1 MKALV
6 TGGTGFI
13 GSHLVD
19 ELLRRGY
26 DIRCIVRDTSN
37 LKWLDG
43 KNVEILKGSLF
54 DTDFLKKAIKDVDY
68 VYHIAGVTKG
78 KNYQDYYRG
87 NVETTRNLL
96 NASLEN
102 QKLKKFILAS
112 SLAAVG
118 PGDDAIP
125 VDETREYKPITSYGK
140 SKAEAEKLALSF
152 KDKLPITIV
161 RPPSVYGPRD
171 TYTFELFKYVKFGFL
186 PAVLPDE
193 QILSLVYVSDLVDG
207 FILAGE
213 SDEATGKVYF
223 ISDERIYTWKEIET
237 AVLKAIDK
245 KVIRLKIPPMILYS
259 VSFVSELVFKLQGKA
274 SPLNLEKIKDIRQ
287 KNWACSIEKAKKEL
301 GYKPKVSLED
311 GMRLT
316 INWYVENKWL

>member
-1 MKALV
+1 
-6 TGGTGFI
+6 GGTGFI

-19 ELLRRGY
+19 ELLNRGY
-26 DIRCIVRDTSN
+26 EVRCIVRDTSN
-37 LKWLDG
+37 LKWLNG
-43 KNVEILKGSLF
+43 KDVEIFKGSLF
-54 DTDFLKKAIKDVDY
+54 DIDFLKKAVEDVDY

-87 NVETTRNLL
+87 NVETTQNLL
-96 NASLEN
+96 EACLEN
-102 QKLKKFILAS
+102 QKLKKFVLAS

-125 VDETREYKPITSYGK
+125 VDETRQYNPITSYGK
-140 SKAEAEKLALSF
+140 SKAEAEKVTLSF

-186 PAVLPDE
+186 PVVLSDD

-213 SDEATGKVYF
+213 NEQATGEIYF
-223 ISDERIYTWKEIET
+223 ISSEKIYTWKEIEE
-237 AVLKAIDK
+237 AVLKALDK
-245 KVIRLKIPPMILYS
+245 KVFRIKIPAPILYS
-259 VSFVSELVFKLQGKA
+259 VSFISELIFKLQKKA
-274 SPLNLEKIKDIRQ
+274 SPLNLEKIKDVRQ

-301 GYKPKVSLED
+301 GYTPKVSLEE
-311 GMRLT
+311 GMRIT

>member
-96 NASLEN
+96 NACLEN
-102 QKLKKFILAS
+102 QRLKKFILAS

>member
-19 ELLRRGY
+19 ELLNRGY
-26 DIRCIVRDTSN
+26 EVRCIVRDTSN
-37 LKWLDG
+37 LKWLNG
-43 KNVEILKGSLF
+43 KDVEIFKGSLF
-54 DTDFLKKAIKDVDY
+54 DIDFLKKAVEDVDY

-87 NVETTRNLL
+87 NVETTQNLL
-96 NASLEN
+96 EACLEN
-102 QKLKKFILAS
+102 QKLKKFVLAS

-125 VDETREYKPITSYGK
+125 VDETRQYNPITSYGK
-140 SKAEAEKLALSF
+140 SKAEAEKVTLSF

-186 PAVLPDE
+186 PVVL
-193 QILSLVYVSDLVDG
+193 S
-207 FILAGE
+207 
-213 SDEATGKVYF
+213 
-223 ISDERIYTWKEIET
+223 
-237 AVLKAIDK
+237 AINFNH
-245 KVIRLKIPPMILYS
+245 LHL
-259 VSFVSELVFKLQGKA
+259 FVK
-274 SPLNLEKIKDIRQ
+274 
-287 KNWACSIEKAKKEL
+287 
-301 GYKPKVSLED
+301 
-311 GMRLT
+311 
-316 INWYVENKWL
+316 

>member
-6 TGGTGFI
+6 TGATGFI

-19 ELLRRGY
+19 ELLNRNY
-26 DIRCIVRDTSN
+26 EVRCIVRDTSN

-43 KNVEILKGSLF
+43 KDIEIFKGSLF
-54 DTDFLKKAIKDVDY
+54 DIDFLKKAVKDVDY

-78 KNYQDYYRG
+78 RDYQDYYRG

-96 NASLEN
+96 EACLEN
-102 QKLKKFILAS
+102 QNLKKFVLAS

-125 VDETREYKPITSYGK
+125 VDETRPYNPITSYGK
-140 SKAEAEKLALSF
+140 SKAEAEKVTLSF

-186 PAVLPDE
+186 PVILSDD

-213 SDEATGKVYF
+213 NEKATGEIYF
-223 ISDERIYTWKEIET
+223 ISSEKIYTWKEIEE
-237 AVLKAIDK
+237 AVLKALDR
-245 KVIRLKIPPMILYS
+245 KVFRIKIPAPILYS
-259 VSFVSELVFKLQGKA
+259 VSFISELIFKLQRKA
-274 SPLNLEKIKDIRQ
+274 SPLNLEKIKDVRQ

-301 GYKPKVSLED
+301 GYTPKVSLEE
-311 GMRLT
+311 GMRIT

>member
-19 ELLRRGY
+19 ELLNRGY
-26 DIRCIVRDTSN
+26 EVRCIVRDTSN
-37 LKWLDG
+37 LKWLNG
-43 KNVEILKGSLF
+43 KDVEIFKGSLF
-54 DTDFLKKAIKDVDY
+54 DIDFLKKAVEDVDY

-87 NVETTRNLL
+87 NVETTQNLL
-96 NASLEN
+96 EACLEN
-102 QKLKKFILAS
+102 QKLKKFVLAS
-112 SLAAVG
+112 SLAALG

-125 VDETREYKPITSYGK
+125 VDETRQYNPITSYGK
-140 SKAEAEKLALSF
+140 SKAEAEKVTLSF

-186 PAVLPDE
+186 PVVLSDD

-213 SDEATGKVYF
+213 NEQATGEIYF
-223 ISDERIYTWKEIET
+223 ISSEKIYTWKEIEE
-237 AVLKAIDK
+237 AVLKALDK
-245 KVIRLKIPPMILYS
+245 KVFRIKIPAPILYS
-259 VSFVSELVFKLQGKA
+259 VSFISELIFKLQKKA
-274 SPLNLEKIKDIRQ
+274 SPLNLEKIKDVRQ

-301 GYKPKVSLED
+301 GYTPKVSLEE
-311 GMRLT
+311 GMRIT

>member
-19 ELLRRGY
+19 ELLNRGY
-26 DIRCIVRDTSN
+26 EVRCIVRDTSN
-37 LKWLDG
+37 LKWLNG
-43 KNVEILKGSLF
+43 KDVEIFKGSLF
-54 DTDFLKKAIKDVDY
+54 DIDFLKKAVEDVDY

-87 NVETTRNLL
+87 NVETTQNLL
-96 NASLEN
+96 EACLEN
-102 QKLKKFILAS
+102 QKLKKFVLAS

-125 VDETREYKPITSYGK
+125 VDETRQYNPITSYGK
-140 SKAEAEKLALSF
+140 SKAEAEKVTLSF

-186 PAVLPDE
+186 PVVLSDD

-213 SDEATGKVYF
+213 NEQATGEIYF
-223 ISDERIYTWKEIET
+223 ISSEKIYTWKEIEE
-237 AVLKAIDK
+237 AVLKALDK
-245 KVIRLKIPPMILYS
+245 KVFRIKIPAPILYS
-259 VSFVSELVFKLQGKA
+259 VSFISELIFKLQKKA
-274 SPLNLEKIKDIRQ
+274 SPLNLEKIKDVRQ

-301 GYKPKVSLED
+301 GYTPKVSLEE
-311 GMRLT
+311 GMRIT

>member
-19 ELLRRGY
+19 ELLNRGY
-26 DIRCIVRDTSN
+26 EVRCIVRDTSN
-37 LKWLDG
+37 LKWLNG
-43 KNVEILKGSLF
+43 KDVEIFKGSLF
-54 DTDFLKKAIKDVDY
+54 DIDFLKKAVEDVDY

-87 NVETTRNLL
+87 NVETTQNLL
-96 NASLEN
+96 EACLEN
-102 QKLKKFILAS
+102 QKLKKFVLAS

-125 VDETREYKPITSYGK
+125 VDETRQYNPITSYGK
-140 SKAEAEKLALSF
+140 SKAEAEKVTLSF

-186 PAVLPDE
+186 PVVLSDD

-213 SDEATGKVYF
+213 NEQATGEIYF
-223 ISDERIYTWKEIET
+223 ISSEKIYTWKEIEE
-237 AVLKAIDK
+237 AVLKALDK
-245 KVIRLKIPPMILYS
+245 KVFRIKIPAPILYS
-259 VSFVSELVFKLQGKA
+259 VSFISELIFKLQKKA
-274 SPLNLEKIKDIRQ
+274 WYSRY
-287 KNWACSIEKAKKEL
+287 S
-301 GYKPKVSLED
+301 SLSSKLFS
-311 GMRLT
+311 GFALSTR
-316 INWYVENKWL
+316 

>member
-19 ELLRRGY
+19 ELLNRGY
-26 DIRCIVRDTSN
+26 EVRCIVRDTSN
-37 LKWLDG
+37 LKWLNG
-43 KNVEILKGSLF
+43 KDVEIFKGSLF
-54 DTDFLKKAIKDVDY
+54 DIDFLKKAVEDVDY

-87 NVETTRNLL
+87 NVETTQNLL
-96 NASLEN
+96 EACLEN
-102 QKLKKFILAS
+102 QKLKKFVLAS

-125 VDETREYKPITSYGK
+125 VDETRQYNPITSYGK
-140 SKAEAEKLALSF
+140 SKAEAEKVTLSF

-186 PAVLPDE
+186 PVVLSDD

-213 SDEATGKVYF
+213 NEQATGEIYF
-223 ISDERIYTWKEIET
+223 ISSEKIYTWKEIEE
-237 AVLKAIDK
+237 AVLKALDK
-245 KVIRLKIPPMILYS
+245 KVFRIKIPAPILYS
-259 VSFVSELVFKLQGKA
+259 VSFISELIFKLQKKA
-274 SPLNLEKIKDIRQ
+274 SPLNL
-287 KNWACSIEKAKKEL
+287 
-301 GYKPKVSLED
+301 
-311 GMRLT
+311 
-316 INWYVENKWL
+316 

>member
-1 MKALV
+1 M
-6 TGGTGFI
+6 
-13 GSHLVD
+13 
-19 ELLRRGY
+19 
-26 DIRCIVRDTSN
+26 
-37 LKWLDG
+37 
-43 KNVEILKGSLF
+43 
-54 DTDFLKKAIKDVDY
+54 KKAVEDVDY

-87 NVETTRNLL
+87 NVETTQNLL
-96 NASLEN
+96 EACLEN
-102 QKLKKFILAS
+102 QKLKKFVLAS

-125 VDETREYKPITSYGK
+125 VDETRQYNPITSYGK
-140 SKAEAEKLALSF
+140 SKAEAEKVTLSF

-186 PAVLPDE
+186 PVVLSDD

-213 SDEATGKVYF
+213 NEQATGEIYF
-223 ISDERIYTWKEIET
+223 ISSEKIYTWKEIEE
-237 AVLKAIDK
+237 AVLKALDK
-245 KVIRLKIPPMILYS
+245 KVFRIKIPAPILYS
-259 VSFVSELVFKLQGKA
+259 VSFISELIFKLQKKA
-274 SPLNLEKIKDIRQ
+274 SPLNLEKIKDVRQ

-301 GYKPKVSLED
+301 GYTPKVSLEE
-311 GMRLT
+311 GMRIT

>member
-19 ELLRRGY
+19 ELLNRGY
-26 DIRCIVRDTSN
+26 EVRCIVRDTSN
-37 LKWLDG
+37 LKWLNG
-43 KNVEILKGSLF
+43 KDVEIFKGSLF
-54 DTDFLKKAIKDVDY
+54 DIDFLKKAVEDVDY

-87 NVETTRNLL
+87 NVETTQNLL
-96 NASLEN
+96 EACLEN
-102 QKLKKFILAS
+102 QKLKKFVLAS

-125 VDETREYKPITSYGK
+125 VDETRQYNPITSYGK
-140 SKAEAEKLALSF
+140 SKAEAEKVTLSF

-186 PAVLPDE
+186 PVVLSDD

-213 SDEATGKVYF
+213 NEQATGEIYF
-223 ISDERIYTWKEIET
+223 ISSEKIYTWKEIEE
-237 AVLKAIDK
+237 AVLKALDK
-245 KVIRLKIPPMILYS
+245 KVFRIKIPAPILYS
-259 VSFVSELVFKLQGKA
+259 VSFISELIFKLQKKA
-274 SPLNLEKIKDIRQ
+274 SPLNLEKIKDVRQ

-301 GYKPKVSLED
+301 GYTPMVSLEE
-311 GMRLT
+311 GMRIT

>member
-102 QKLKKFILAS
+102 QRLKKFILAS

-186 PAVLPDE
+186 PGVLPDE

>member
-6 TGGTGFI
+6 TGATGFI

-19 ELLRRGY
+19 ELLNRNY
-26 DIRCIVRDTSN
+26 EIRCIVRDTSN

-43 KNVEILKGSLF
+43 KNIEIFKGSLF
-54 DTDFLKKAIKDVDY
+54 DIDFLKRAVKDVDY

-78 KNYQDYYRG
+78 RDYQDYYRG

-96 NASLEN
+96 EACLEN
-102 QKLKKFILAS
+102 QNLKKFVLAS

-125 VDETREYKPITSYGK
+125 VDETRPYNPITSYGK
-140 SKAEAEKLALSF
+140 SKAEAEKVTLSF

-171 TYTFELFKYVKFGFL
+171 TYTFELFKYVKFSFL
-186 PAVLPDE
+186 PVVLPDD

-213 SDEATGKVYF
+213 NEKAAGEIYF
-223 ISDERIYTWKEIET
+223 ISSEKIYTWKEIEE
-237 AVLKAIDK
+237 AVLKALDK
-245 KVIRLKIPPMILYS
+245 KVFRIKIPVPILYS
-259 VSFVSELVFKLQGKA
+259 VSFISELIFKLQRKA
-274 SPLNLEKIKDIRQ
+274 SPLNLEKIKDVRQ

-301 GYKPKVSLED
+301 GYTPKVSLEE
-311 GMRLT
+311 GMRIT

>member
-19 ELLRRGY
+19 ELLNRGY
-26 DIRCIVRDTSN
+26 EVRCIVRDTSN

-43 KNVEILKGSLF
+43 KDVEIFKGSLF
-54 DTDFLKKAIKDVDY
+54 DIDFLKKAIKDVDY

-87 NVETTRNLL
+87 NVETTQNLL
-96 NASLEN
+96 EACLEN
-102 QKLKKFILAS
+102 QKLKKFVLAS

-125 VDETREYKPITSYGK
+125 VDETRPYNPITSYGK
-140 SKAEAEKLALSF
+140 SKAEAEKVTLSF

-186 PAVLPDE
+186 PVVLSDD

-213 SDEATGKVYF
+213 NEQAIGEIYF
-223 ISDERIYTWKEIET
+223 ISSEKIYTWKEIEE
-237 AVLKAIDK
+237 AVLKALDK
-245 KVIRLKIPPMILYS
+245 KVFRIKIPAPILYS
-259 VSFVSELVFKLQGKA
+259 VSFISELIFKLQKKA
-274 SPLNLEKIKDIRQ
+274 SPLNLEKIKDVRQ

-301 GYKPKVSLED
+301 GYTPKVSLEE
-311 GMRLT
+311 GMRIT

>member
-125 VDETREYKPITSYGK
+125 VDETREYKPITSYGR

-311 GMRLT
+311 GMRLM
-316 INWYVENKWL
+316 KWFLR

>member
-19 ELLRRGY
+19 ELLNRGY
-26 DIRCIVRDTSN
+26 EVRCIVRDTSN

-43 KNVEILKGSLF
+43 KDVEIFKGSLF
-54 DTDFLKKAIKDVDY
+54 DIDFLKKAVKDVDY

-87 NVETTRNLL
+87 NVETTQNLL
-96 NASLEN
+96 EACLEN
-102 QKLKKFILAS
+102 QKLKKFVLAS

-125 VDETREYKPITSYGK
+125 VDETRPYNPITSYGK
-140 SKAEAEKLALSF
+140 SKAEAEKVTLSF

-186 PAVLPDE
+186 PVVLSDD

-213 SDEATGKVYF
+213 NEQATGEIYF
-223 ISDERIYTWKEIET
+223 ISSEKIYTWKEIEE
-237 AVLKAIDK
+237 AVLKALDK
-245 KVIRLKIPPMILYS
+245 KVFRIKIPAPILYS
-259 VSFVSELVFKLQGKA
+259 VSLISELIFKLQKKA
-274 SPLNLEKIKDIRQ
+274 SPLNLEKIKDVRQ

-301 GYKPKVSLED
+301 GYTPKVSLEE
-311 GMRLT
+311 GMRIT

>member
-19 ELLRRGY
+19 ELLNRGY
-26 DIRCIVRDTSN
+26 EVRCIVRNTSN
-37 LKWLDG
+37 LKWLEG
-43 KNVEILKGSLF
+43 KDVEIFKGSLF
-54 DTDFLKKAIKDVDY
+54 DVDFLKGALKDVDY

-78 KNYQDYYRG
+78 KNYWDYYRG
-87 NVETTRNLL
+87 NVETTKNLL
-96 NASLEN
+96 EACLEN
-102 QKLKKFILAS
+102 QRLKKFVLAS

-118 PGDDAIP
+118 PGENSIP
-125 VDETREYKPITSYGK
+125 VDETKPYNPITSYGK
-140 SKAEAEKLALSF
+140 SKAEAEKVTLSF

-171 TYTFELFKYVKFGFL
+171 TYTFEIFKYIKFGFL
-186 PAVLPDE
+186 PVVLPSE

-213 SDEATGKVYF
+213 SEKATGEVYF
-223 ISDERIYTWKEIET
+223 ISGDEICTWKEIESV
-237 AVLKAIDK
+237 VLKTLDK
-245 KVIRLKIPPMILYS
+245 KVIRIKIPASILYS
-259 VSFVSELVFKLQGKA
+259 ISFISELIFKLQGKA
-274 SPLNLEKIKDIRQ
+274 SPLNLEKIRDIRQ

-301 GYKPKVSLED
+301 GYSPKVSLEE
-311 GMRLT
+311 GMRIT
-316 INWYVENKWL
+316 INWYIENKWL